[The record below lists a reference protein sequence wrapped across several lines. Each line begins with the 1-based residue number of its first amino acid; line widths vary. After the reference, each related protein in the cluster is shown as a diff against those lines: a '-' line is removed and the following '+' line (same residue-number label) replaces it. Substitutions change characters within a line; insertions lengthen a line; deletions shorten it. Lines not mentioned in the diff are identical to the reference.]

1 MEKHVQ
7 VRSAEGDLLFTY
19 TINLRGLNYEPSDD
33 EFIAE
38 AKRMAA
44 EDQLATPALLPLLR
58 PGGGSECAR
67 SASPISMRCIEQWPR
82 P

>member
-7 VRSAEGDLLFTY
+7 VQAPNGNLLFTY
-19 TINLRGLNYEPSDD
+19 TIDLRGMNYEPLES

-44 EDQLATPALLPLLR
+44 EDQLVPEDQLPSLR
-58 PGGGSECAR
+58 FVAVR
-67 SASPISMRCIEQWPR
+67 
-82 P
+82 